1 MHRISVRLA
10 SIPSAIGL
18 ALFLALAVPSANAE
32 ATNPCAAKANPCA
45 AKANPCAAKANP
57 CAAKANP
64 CAAKNPCAGKR

>member
-1 MHRISVRLA
+1 MRRISIRLA
-10 SIPSAIGL
+10 AITSAIGL
-18 ALFLALAVPSANAE
+18 AVFLAAAVPSAHAQ
-32 ATNPCAAKANPCA
+32 ADNPCAAKANPCG